1 MANLFMKILSVIL
14 IIGVICCVGLAA
26 AALIYNEVLI
36 IYQCAIVSSHLLL
49 ITILVYE
56 MVDLDTTTKNKNK
69 NKGDNE

>member
-1 MANLFMKILSVIL
+1 MANLFVKILSVIL
-14 IIGVICCVGLAA
+14 IIGIICCVGLAA

-56 MVDLDTTTKNKNK
+56 MVDLETTPKNK

>member
-1 MANLFMKILSVIL
+1 MANLFVKILSVIL
-14 IIGVICCVGLAA
+14 IIGIICCVGLAA

-49 ITILVYE
+49 ITILVHE
-56 MVDLDTTTKNKNK
+56 MVDLETTPKNK